1 MRVDESNFDIFDR
14 VQNLCGYN
22 YNIAWTDSHN
32 LKGIIHPDEMLSMI
46 EDLICEIDRLEE
58 EKEDLIKD
66 RNENYRQITPKEMY
80 GDINDYYYG

>member
-32 LKGIIHPDEMLSMI
+32 LKGMIHPDEMLSMI

-58 EKEDLIKD
+58 KIEDREQEIKD
-66 RNENYRQITPKEMY
+66 NYRQITPREMY
-80 GDINDYYYG
+80 GE